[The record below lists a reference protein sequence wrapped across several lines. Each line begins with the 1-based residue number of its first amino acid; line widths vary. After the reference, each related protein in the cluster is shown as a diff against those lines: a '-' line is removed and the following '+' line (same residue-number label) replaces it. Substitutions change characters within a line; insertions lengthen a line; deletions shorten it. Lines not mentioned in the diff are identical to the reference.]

1 MPRRIQED
9 HKDFRDVV
17 SGRIRKALKK
27 FIKSGKFTRARGRNG
42 KITISIPQ
50 IDVPHIVFGDNE
62 EGIGRGNGKPGDIIE
77 QDPQPGQGGQGG
89 QGEETEGIMITLEL
103 DEVLKFMEGELELPN
118 LKPKPNETFED
129 IEIKYT
135 NISLVGPESLRH
147 TRRTMLQALK
157 RMAATG
163 EINQLHMIPG
173 FTDPVKLILPI
184 NSDKRYRQFRET
196 RVPSSNAAIIFARDG
211 SGSMDVEKCEII
223 SDMAWWISVWI
234 KRFYERVER
243 MWVWHDTDAKEVDEE
258 TFFRLR
264 QGGGTTVSTAF
275 ELIEQQFDNRFP
287 PNKWN
292 IYVFYFTDG
301 ENWPDDNEK
310 VIKRLAESF
319 GPNVVNFVGITQV
332 MSYTYEG
339 TVKEAVDDA
348 IRDGKFTA
356 EQVRTTSIGPMI
368 EGDTDS
374 PMTIYD
380 LPTMAED
387 ERDEAIMTAIKTL
400 LGKGSDKPT
409 SDD

>member
-62 EGIGRGNGKPGDIIE
+62 EGIGRGQGKPGDIID
-77 QDPQPGQGGQGG
+77 QDPQPGQGG
-89 QGEETEGIMITLEL
+89 QGEETEGILITLDL
-103 DEVLKFMEGELELPN
+103 DEVLKFMEDELSLPN

-129 IEIKYT
+129 IKIKYT

-163 EINQLHMIPG
+163 EINDLHVIPG

-196 RVPSSNAAIIFARDG
+196 RMPSSNAAIIFARDG
-211 SGSMDVEKCEII
+211 SGSMDAEKCEII

-234 KRFYERVER
+234 KRFYKRVER
-243 MWVWHDTDAKEVDEE
+243 MWVWHDTSAKEVDEE

-264 QGGGTTVSTAF
+264 QGGGTTISTAF
-275 ELIEQQFDNRFP
+275 ELIDQTFDNRFP

-301 ENWPDDNEK
+301 ENWPEDNEK
-310 VIKRLAESF
+310 LIKRLQEKYPA
-319 GPNVVNFVGITQV
+319 GVVNFVGITQV

-339 TVKEAVDDA
+339 TVKEAIDKA
-348 IRDGKFTA
+348 IEAGTLDGD
-356 EQVRTTSIGPMI
+356 QIRTTSIGPMI
-368 EGDTDS
+368 ENDTDS
-374 PMTIYD
+374 PMMIYD
-380 LPTMAED
+380 LPTLAED
-387 ERDEAIMTAIKTL
+387 ERDEAIMGAIKAL
-400 LGKGSDKPT
+400 LGKSSANMVSD
-409 SDD
+409 S